1 MKSSM
6 ATKKMSKAKYFYVY
20 AVINFEQRLAYIGS
34 RGSKRP
40 PLEDSYMGSY
50 SKKIEFNPTKKLIL
64 SEHATREE
72 AYKAEQMW
80 QVKFDVAKSP
90 LFVNRGILTSSG
102 FSNYGKRLSEEEKRK
117 ISARSKALMQD
128 ENRRKQK
135 REEMKHRA
143 KPLSLKN
150 IETGEL
156 LEFESLLAAS
166 RALGISNT
174 QLSMLGRGA
183 YKRTGNYCLSSTN
196 LEDLD
201 TSIKLKY
208 AKTGEIFTFKNQV
221 EAAEKIGTS
230 SGVISR
236 LMSKEKISIKGYCLP
251 ETDSSLVKPYKKAI
265 KLMNSFTGEVKEFN
279 KLTDA
284 AQDLGV
290 NHSALSGLLNGRLRS
305 CAGHVLFKDENQNN
319 EVLRENIEIA
329 KKKISKPKNIRLLD
343 TLKNEIL
350 NFSSQSEAAR
360 YIGCSP
366 SNISCLNTGR
376 YSRVQHYVLAPE
388 PDSTDSR

>member
-1 MKSSM
+1 
-6 ATKKMSKAKYFYVY
+6 MSKAKYFYVY

-34 RGSKRP
+34 RGSKLP

-90 LFVNRGILTSSG
+90 LFVNKGILTSSG
-102 FSNYGKRLSEEEKRK
+102 FSNYGKKLSEEEKQK
-117 ISARSKALMQD
+117 ISARSKKLMQD
-128 ENRRKQK
+128 ENKRREK
-135 REEMKHRA
+135 RESMKHRA

-166 RALGISNT
+166 RALNISHV
-174 QLSMLGRGA
+174 QLSMLRRGA

-208 AKTGEIFTFKNQV
+208 AKTGEIFVFESQSD
-221 EAAEKIGTS
+221 AAKKIGTS
-230 SGVISR
+230 SGQICNVI
-236 LMSKEKISIKGYCLP
+236 KGNKTSIKGYCLP
-251 ETDSSLVKPYKKAI
+251 ETDSSLVKPYKRSI
-265 KLMNSFTGEVKEFN
+265 KLLNSFTGEIKKFN
-279 KLTDA
+279 KLKDA
-284 AQDLGV
+284 AKDLRVG
-290 NHSALSGLLNGRLRS
+290 HSALSGLLKGRLKS
-305 CAGHVLFKDENQNN
+305 CAGYVLFNDENQNN
-319 EVLRENIEIA
+319 EVLMENIEIA
-329 KKKISKPKNIRLLD
+329 KKKISKPKNIRLLN
-343 TLKNEIL
+343 TLTNEIL
-350 NFSSQSEAAR
+350 CFNSQAEAAKH
-360 YIGCSP
+360 IGCRQ

-376 YSRVQHYVLAPE
+376 YGRVQHYVLAPE
-388 PDSTDSR
+388 PDSIDSQ